1 MTDRR
6 AFYRLLLTLC
16 VSCTAALAGLSYGIT
31 APMGPVQPHLQRLPP
46 LFGTPDRGEPLLID
60 AEATVVPLDE
70 TSGPEISSHEPPAQS
85 ILNPDST
92 APADRPVAQHS
103 AYDQR
108 EISVASQRAQQ
119 HAQQGFSLA
128 ARGALFSARNEFI
141 RALRVVADVLDA
153 QSTSRQHATALSE
166 GLRALKEAED
176 FMTGAAEDELNIDVA
191 TVVSGHRTDI
201 CKATRADENTATR
214 VSARQALDRYYRH
227 AHQQLTAAASAA
239 PIASTALF
247 GLGKVHA
254 SLADLRPADREI
266 QEYRAMALYQAAL
279 AVNPANP
286 SAANELGV
294 LLARYGRHDA
304 AQQLLQQSLAVRN
317 DRTVWSN
324 LSVVMSN
331 LGQRELARQALAR
344 AGKARSASGIPL
356 QRVQWLDKAAFAA
369 MRRPDEAA
377 WPAVAG
383 QTAPAATT
391 GYQRSLQVAPR
402 PSNRR

>member
-1 MTDRR
+1 
-6 AFYRLLLTLC
+6 
-16 VSCTAALAGLSYGIT
+16 
-31 APMGPVQPHLQRLPP
+31 
-46 LFGTPDRGEPLLID
+46 
-60 AEATVVPLDE
+60 
-70 TSGPEISSHEPPAQS
+70 
-85 ILNPDST
+85 
-92 APADRPVAQHS
+92 
-103 AYDQR
+103 
-108 EISVASQRAQQ
+108 
-119 HAQQGFSLA
+119 
-128 ARGALFSARNEFI
+128 
-141 RALRVVADVLDA
+141 
-153 QSTSRQHATALSE
+153 
-166 GLRALKEAED
+166 
-176 FMTGAAEDELNIDVA
+176 
-191 TVVSGHRTDI
+191 
-201 CKATRADENTATR
+201 
-214 VSARQALDRYYRH
+214 
-227 AHQQLTAAASAA
+227 
-239 PIASTALF
+239 
-247 GLGKVHA
+247 
-254 SLADLRPADREI
+254 
-266 QEYRAMALYQAAL
+266 MALYQAAL